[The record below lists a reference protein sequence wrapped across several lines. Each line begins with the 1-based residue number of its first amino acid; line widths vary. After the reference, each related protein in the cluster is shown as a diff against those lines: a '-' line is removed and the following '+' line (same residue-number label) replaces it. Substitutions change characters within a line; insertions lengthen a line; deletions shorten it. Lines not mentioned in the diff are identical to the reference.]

1 MRLYRVDITCLL
13 SPPSP
18 HSYLS
23 ISLPRAVKH
32 VLEALK
38 PYLVENGGVIK
49 AEHVTYVEGRGNLLL
64 EYSPEGATGG
74 WGLLP

>member
-1 MRLYRVDITCLL
+1 M
-13 SPPSP
+13 
-18 HSYLS
+18 
-23 ISLPRAVKH
+23 KH